1 MPADPGLIAA
11 RSSGSRQPSSP
22 PAAVQPVWALIVHR
36 CPGQPA
42 QLWSP
47 ATAAVAPAGV
57 TALPSAAT
65 SKSAPGP
72 PARCSASALP
82 PSYGVHCRGGA
93 GRCHRPAQYCDL
105 QVRAGPAC
113 ALQCFGTPA
122 QPWRPGLLTGSSAHP
137 LSGGSWQLSPCCP
150 CFTHKKQVWAL
161 IVHRCPGQPA
171 QLWSPATA
179 AVAPAGVTALPSAA
193 TSKSAPGPPARCSAS
208 ALPPSYGVHCRGG
221 AGRCHRPAQYCD
233 LQVRAG
239 PACALQCFGTPA
251 QPWRPGLLTASSA
264 HCCDLQVRAGP
275 ACALLC
281 FGTPAQLWSPLPR
294 WRRQVSPPCPVLRP
308 PSPRRARLRAAVLRH
323 PRPAMASAA
332 AVAPAAVT
340 ALPSAAATSKSAPG
354 PPARCS
360 ASAPP
365 PSYGVHCRGGAGR
378 CHRPAQCCDLQV
390 RAGPA
395 CALQCFGTP
404 AQLWSPLPRWRRQLS
419 PPCPDAQGWQVAGPE
434 CEIHGTGETGGS
446 VRYVN
451 QIIYECEAEHYPF
464 GIEEALEEMCT
475 AVWEAAVQIAPYLT
489 KYRDEFLSAWGR
501 QAMYGDTATNLVS
514 MTKNCAVSL
523 HLDPT
528 DGPYSIMLWRHNGAG
543 SLDGGHFLMP
553 GASIKVLPTDMTIV
567 VLAAGMV
574 THGTAPVLES
584 TGEARRYGYSHFLR
598 VPAMERVARLIK
610 ASGGKKKMEELQV
623 QGMKR
628 VLAARTA
635 ADRKAR
641 RDEIQKQRDELL
653 KSALDGEALPEGEHL
668 AFAVR
673 GLKWHRDIVKCLV
686 WQDFKGKS

>member
-1 MPADPGLIAA
+1 MSRVRCEADLESA
-11 RSSGSRQPSSP
+11 RKKPRQD
-22 PAAVQPVWALIVHR
+22 ANDVLIVPFGPMSVEAGEAAEAQRSERAKADALLGANMLLPPYQGRLVVGSTSVIARTMAHLR
-36 CPGQPA
+36 ARYAFVPIPGQTKLRKVYACETPA
-42 QLWSP
+42 CNARMEWVAKDATAKAWLVLHSPHSHAAAAPTPTATPGQLTREGQWCKLRPDLDALGVKLDANGIVTHLKYALAPPKPPSAHLVEVMQAGAIRDILMGMGWAALPEQQVRVFDIDLAAADALALEALQGWARIAGVALQGEGQKLVRRQQGLSTGGDKTSWYQQWFAECPFGLLDVTGQDVLVCAVRRTADGGLQRAPLVSVGQVSGEARRALRNKVARTCQEVHNGDAWAHIDKHYDGNFWMAGLASP
-47 ATAAVAPAGV
+47 ARVGHII
-57 TALPSAAT
+57 
-65 SKSAPGP
+65 
-72 PARCSASALP
+72 C
-82 PSYGVHCRGGA
+82 
-93 GRCHRPAQYCDL
+93 
-105 QVRAGPAC
+105 
-113 ALQCFGTPA
+113 
-122 QPWRPGLLTGSSAHP
+122 
-137 LSGGSWQLSPCCP
+137 
-150 CFTHKKQVWAL
+150 
-161 IVHRCPGQPA
+161 
-171 QLWSPATA
+171 
-179 AVAPAGVTALPSAA
+179 
-193 TSKSAPGPPARCSAS
+193 
-208 ALPPSYGVHCRGG
+208 
-221 AGRCHRPAQYCD
+221 
-233 LQVRAG
+233 
-239 PACALQCFGTPA
+239 
-251 QPWRPGLLTASSA
+251 
-264 HCCDLQVRAGP
+264 
-275 ACALLC
+275 
-281 FGTPAQLWSPLPR
+281 
-294 WRRQVSPPCPVLRP
+294 
-308 PSPRRARLRAAVLRH
+308 
-323 PRPAMASAA
+323 
-332 AVAPAAVT
+332 
-340 ALPSAAATSKSAPG
+340 
-354 PPARCS
+354 
-360 ASAPP
+360 
-365 PSYGVHCRGGAGR
+365 
-378 CHRPAQCCDLQV
+378 
-390 RAGPA
+390 
-395 CALQCFGTP
+395 
-404 AQLWSPLPRWRRQLS
+404 
-419 PPCPDAQGWQVAGPE
+419 
-434 CEIHGTGETGGS
+434 
-446 VRYVN
+446 RYVN

-475 AVWEAAVQIAPYLT
+475 AVWEAAVQVAPYLT

-523 HLDPT
+523 HFDTT

>member
-1 MPADPGLIAA
+1 MSRVRCEAELESA
-11 RSSGSRQPSSP
+11 RKKPRQE
-22 PAAVQPVWALIVHR
+22 ANDVLIVPFGPMSAEAGEAVEAQRSERAKADALLGANMLLPPYQGRLVAHLR
-36 CPGQPA
+36 ARYAFVPIPGQTKLRKVYACETPA
-42 QLWSP
+42 CNARMEWVAKD
-47 ATAAVAPAGV
+47 ATAKAWLVSHSPHSHAAAAPTPTATPGQLTRQALRNKNFCIAKSWVETFKRTLVAAELSREGQWCKLRPDLDALGVKLDANGIVTHLKYALAPPKPPSAHLVEVMQAGAIRDILMGMGWAALPEQQVRVFDIDLAAADALALEALQGWARIAGV
-57 TALPSAAT
+57 ALQGEGQKLVRRQQGLSTGGDKTSWYQQWFAECPFGLLDVTGQDVRVCAVRRTADGGLQR
-65 SKSAPGP
+65 APLVSVGQV
-72 PARCSASALP
+72 S
-82 PSYGVHCRGGA
+82 GEA
-93 GRCHRPAQYCDL
+93 GRALRNKARVPGGCCMRVAR
-105 QVRAGPAC
+105 VARA
-113 ALQCFGTPA
+113 
-122 QPWRPGLLTGSSAHP
+122 
-137 LSGGSWQLSPCCP
+137 
-150 CFTHKKQVWAL
+150 
-161 IVHRCPGQPA
+161 
-171 QLWSPATA
+171 
-179 AVAPAGVTALPSAA
+179 
-193 TSKSAPGPPARCSAS
+193 
-208 ALPPSYGVHCRGG
+208 
-221 AGRCHRPAQYCD
+221 
-233 LQVRAG
+233 
-239 PACALQCFGTPA
+239 
-251 QPWRPGLLTASSA
+251 
-264 HCCDLQVRAGP
+264 
-275 ACALLC
+275 
-281 FGTPAQLWSPLPR
+281 
-294 WRRQVSPPCPVLRP
+294 WRRG
-308 PSPRRARLRAAVLRH
+308 
-323 PRPAMASAA
+323 M
-332 AVAPAAVT
+332 
-340 ALPSAAATSKSAPG
+340 
-354 PPARCS
+354 
-360 ASAPP
+360 
-365 PSYGVHCRGGAGR
+365 
-378 CHRPAQCCDLQV
+378 D
-390 RAGPA
+390 
-395 CALQCFGTP
+395 
-404 AQLWSPLPRWRRQLS
+404 
-419 PPCPDAQGWQVAGPE
+419 
-434 CEIHGTGETGGS
+434 

-523 HLDPT
+523 HFDTT
-528 DGPYSIMLWRHNGAG
+528 DGEAGAQG
-543 SLDGGHFLMP
+543 LDGGHFLMP